1 MSSFEEEEKVDEDL
15 LSVGGCSDIEESNKN
30 EGKTLQQEST
40 FHHSH
45 RSNGSSENHCHKLGF
60 SIATIMGFMGKKSDE
75 EEKIGDK
82 EAEIAADDETIEVVS
97 DSTTIKDEKPSNLL
111 PPPPKLWR
119 PQPFRDLGAG
129 GAAQSHHAR
138 YYFSTNS

>member
-1 MSSFEEEEKVDEDL
+1 MSSFEEEEKVDEER
-15 LSVGGCSDIEESNKN
+15 LSVGGCSDIEESSKK
-30 EGKTLQQEST
+30 EEQTLQQEST
-40 FHHSH
+40 FRHH
-45 RSNGSSENHCHKLGF
+45 RSNGSENHCHKLGF
-60 SIATIMGFMGKKSDE
+60 SIATIMGFMGKKSDQ

-82 EAEIAADDETIEVVS
+82 EEIAADDETIEVVS
-97 DSTTIKDEKPSNLL
+97 ATAIKDEKPSNLL

-138 YYFSTNS
+138 